1 MFSYEELLS
10 KYNIL
15 LKENKEL
22 KSQVTELKTK
32 LGMPIETEEVVVE
45 TSDAVINKYSSTTE
59 KILLYRSLFCGR
71 EDVFARRWY
80 SKTTEKS
87 GYQPVCE
94 NEWADGL
101 CDKRK
106 YKCSVCPNRKLSPI
120 TDEDIY
126 KHLEGKDYYGKDVIG
141 IYPILVD
148 ET

>member
-1 MFSYEELLS
+1 M
-10 KYNIL
+10 
-15 LKENKEL
+15 
-22 KSQVTELKTK
+22 
-32 LGMPIETEEVVVE
+32 
-45 TSDAVINKYSSTTE
+45 
-59 KILLYRSLFCGR
+59 FCGR

-106 YKCSVCPNRKLSPI
+106 YKCSACLNRKLSPI

-126 KHLEGKDYYGKDVIG
+126 KHLEGKDYYARDVETAQNEILIISPFMRKARLTQMLKVLSPLIMNKVTVTVVTRPPEDFKDKNKQIVI
-141 IYPILVD
+141 D
-148 ET
+148 CTEQ

>member
-22 KSQVTELKTK
+22 KSQITELKTK
-32 LGMPIETEEVVVE
+32 LGMPIDTEEVVVE
-45 TSDAVINKYSSTTE
+45 TSDTVINKYSSTTE

-106 YKCSVCPNRKLSPI
+106 YKCSVCPIVNYLPLRIK
-120 TDEDIY
+120 IY
-126 KHLEGKDYYGKDVIG
+126 TN
-141 IYPILVD
+141 ILK
-148 ET
+148 EKTIMEKM